1 MRVVAVIAVLLGLG
15 AASVAAAPVP
25 KAPAP
30 VFVLTGGGWGH
41 GVGMSQWGAYGQANA
56 GRDYHQILATY
67 YRGTDMGS
75 APDTLL
81 KRVRVL
87 VGDSLA
93 TVAVTNVA
101 AVFDGA
107 GKRYPVAGGSIT
119 AGPDL
124 KLPVGKN
131 GKPLALAGPVTIR
144 AAKDAFL
151 SYAGKEF
158 RGDLRVAN
166 ISGRV
171 QLVNVVGLEAYLLG
185 VVPGEMPKDWPL
197 AALEA
202 QAVAARTYAVANVVR
217 GRPFDLYSDSRSQV
231 YYGVGSEAPGP
242 SQAVRETGGQILT
255 YDGAPAE
262 TFYFSSSGGRTIS
275 ALDAFGLDLPYLVAV
290 DDPWDTASP
299 NHAWPAQLMTAAQ
312 LAARFGLGDPVADAA
327 YVPGTPGKPA
337 VMRLTTAAGRTTDQR
352 LSDVRSRLGLK
363 STGFRLGVLRL
374 DAPTLQN
381 GQSSAV
387 RLTGVARDVTG
398 AVLERRMPAGTW
410 ATVKRLPASD
420 DGAFAVTVR
429 PTSTTTYRLS
439 ADGLAGPPLTV
450 RVAA

>member
-15 AASVAAAPVP
+15 VASAAAASVP

-56 GRDYHQILATY
+56 GRDYRQILATY
-67 YRGTDMGS
+67 YRGTDTGS

-299 NHAWPAQLMTAAQ
+299 NHAWPAQLVTAAQ
-312 LAARFGLGDPVADAA
+312 LAARFGLGDPVA
-327 YVPGTPGKPA
+327 A
-337 VMRLTTAAGRTTDQR
+337 VVSRITA
-352 LSDVRSRLGLK
+352 
-363 STGFRLGVLRL
+363 GFRLGVLRL
-374 DAPTLQN
+374 DAPTLQK
-381 GQSSAV
+381 GQDSAV

>member
-15 AASVAAAPVP
+15 AASAAAAPVP

-56 GRDYHQILATY
+56 GRDYRQILATY

-217 GRPFDLYSDSRSQV
+217 GRPLRPLLRLAQPGLLRRRLGGARPLAGRPRDGRPDPHLRRSAGARRSTSPRAAVGRSVRSTPSASTCRTSSRSTTR
-231 YYGVGSEAPGP
+231 GTRPH
-242 SQAVRETGGQILT
+242 
-255 YDGAPAE
+255 
-262 TFYFSSSGGRTIS
+262 RT
-275 ALDAFGLDLPYLVAV
+275 
-290 DDPWDTASP
+290 
-299 NHAWPAQLMTAAQ
+299 
-312 LAARFGLGDPVADAA
+312 
-327 YVPGTPGKPA
+327 TPG
-337 VMRLTTAAGRTTDQR
+337 R
-352 LSDVRSRLGLK
+352 LSS
-363 STGFRLGVLRL
+363 
-374 DAPTLQN
+374 
-381 GQSSAV
+381 
-387 RLTGVARDVTG
+387 
-398 AVLERRMPAGTW
+398 
-410 ATVKRLPASD
+410 
-420 DGAFAVTVR
+420 
-429 PTSTTTYRLS
+429 
-439 ADGLAGPPLTV
+439 
-450 RVAA
+450 